1 MNRLLKYSKLLG
13 LLLGILAFVV
23 FAQCDRGSE
32 PGVPKFINFPAE
44 GGTVVLEGHFNGIGY
59 VGLIEEEEDE
69 DGVTWSVMKVD
80 WLTIKTS
87 HVSGKTNNVLIAA
100 PNKSG
105 KKRELVIDYGDG
117 PHDDGRLKVTQF
129 P

>member
-1 MNRLLKYSKLLG
+1 MGFFSALW
-13 LLLGILAFVV
+13 LLLCSLNATEAPSQV
-23 FAQCDRGSE
+23 
-32 PGVPKFINFPAE
+32 
-44 GGTVVLEGHFNGIGY
+44 
-59 VGLIEEEEDE
+59 DE